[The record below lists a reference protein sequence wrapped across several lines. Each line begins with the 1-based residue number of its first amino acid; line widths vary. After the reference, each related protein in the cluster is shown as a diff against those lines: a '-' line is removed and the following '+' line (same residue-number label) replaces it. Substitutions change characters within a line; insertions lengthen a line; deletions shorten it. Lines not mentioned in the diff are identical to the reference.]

1 MGNKCC
7 GTSSLE
13 DEDEDEDRFDD
24 AIDETFVKGKNSSQ
38 PHECCICLELLV
50 RKEAIL
56 NPCVHNEFHES
67 CITSWLK
74 QKNVCPLCDQ
84 RIEAIIFHDNESN
97 GYRISRRPSQA
108 AEKQIRLDAEFA
120 RRLFLNDLI
129 LPSPFD
135 FH

>member
-7 GTSSLE
+7 GTSTSE
-13 DEDEDEDRFDD
+13 EDEDEDRVDD
-24 AIDETFVKGKNSSQ
+24 AIDATCVKGKNDQ
-38 PHECCICLELLV
+38 PHECCICLEPLV

-56 NPCVHNEFHES
+56 NPCVHNEFHEP

-74 QKNVCPLCDQ
+74 HKNVCPLCDQ
-84 RIEAIIFHDNESN
+84 PIDAVIFHDTDSS
-97 GYRISRRPSQA
+97 GYRIIRRPSQA
-108 AEKQIRLDAEFA
+108 AERQIRLDAEFA

-129 LPSPFD
+129 FPSSFD